1 MRRRAYA
8 AFIDNQTHPDQ
19 THQNDKSLATT
30 GWCMHVKVEDGEAR
44 ARTERVPIVL
54 AGADCNGTEG
64 ALADCLG
71 KPLGRVGRQCIH
83 DTDVYLV
90 CYAPDR
96 GAHILN
102 CMPGQASNVF
112 YSFFFFDILIVVRC
126 RRLCCAGIC
135 RQLLPRGCR
144 QPWSKAPG
152 CTDHSKT
159 MHTSGMI
166 PLIVIGVMTR
176 QPGLQFNHLLQT
188 VLRMCGFRIPTSR

>member
-112 YSFFFFDILIVVRC
+112 YSFFFRYLDRC
-126 RRLCCAGIC
+126 ALSSA
-135 RQLLPRGCR
+135 
-144 QPWSKAPG
+144 
-152 CTDHSKT
+152 
-159 MHTSGMI
+159 
-166 PLIVIGVMTR
+166 
-176 QPGLQFNHLLQT
+176 
-188 VLRMCGFRIPTSR
+188 VLRRDLPTAAPTRLPTAME